1 MLPQHV
7 FLIILI
13 MVGSL
18 CSVLWGMHP
27 GEQLRQSQQERVQ
40 RVATVIFH

>member
-1 MLPQHV
+1 MLAHHV

-18 CSVLWGMHP
+18 CSILWGLQP
-27 GEQLRQSQQERVQ
+27 EEQLRQTQEERVH

>member
-1 MLPQHV
+1 MLAQHV

-18 CSVLWGMHP
+18 CSVLWSLQP
-27 GEQLRQSQQERVQ
+27 EEQLRQTQEVRIH
-40 RVATVIFH
+40 RAATVIFH

>member
-1 MLPQHV
+1 MLNLQA

-18 CSVLWGMHP
+18 CAFIWGTDP
-27 GEQLRQSQQERVQ
+27 QEQLKQTQQERVF
-40 RVATVIFH
+40 RAATFSFH

>member
-1 MLPQHV
+1 MLHHHV

-18 CSVLWGMHP
+18 ASFLWASEP
-27 GEQLRQSQQERVQ
+27 EENLRQTQEERVY
-40 RVATVIFH
+40 RAATVIFH